1 VVWGLRRQEL
11 GQLITEAHADAHAK
25 STGVR
30 PFSGGGVVGVEAPGG
45 WLRWGGWREQPR
57 LQRLRWAG
65 WVELPLAK
73 KEGAL
78 RLTARIWG
86 GAGDEGSH
94 EGAGAEDGRA
104 AVHES
109 LDAGWERRERLCIH
123 HKRLSVHGSC
133 EGVAASTH
141 TTHTPPGRLFVAAG
155 GNHAVLQGDSLRWSG
170 ESGGGCMRIEPR
182 PNATMPM
189 VSAFA
194 RARAVVRSGATT
206 PLAAIA
212 AIALHSR
219 GSVGD
224 VTCTASQ
231 HPVQDAAPGGA
242 GRGRDAAR
250 SGSPWPRVREDA
262 AAAER
267 GHRGARVHVHR
278 TPEGGAPWKEKE
290 KEKIEAAA

>member
-1 VVWGLRRQEL
+1 VVWGLRRQVL

-141 TTHTPPGRLFVAAG
+141 TTHTPPRE
-155 GNHAVLQGDSLRWSG
+155 AVRCSRRQ
-170 ESGGGCMRIEPR
+170 PR
-182 PNATMPM
+182 CP
-189 VSAFA
+189 
-194 RARAVVRSGATT
+194 
-206 PLAAIA
+206 
-212 AIALHSR
+212 SR
-219 GSVGD
+219 GLPPLEWRERRWMHAYRAPSRCHDANGIGIRAS
-224 VTCTASQ
+224 TCC
-231 HPVQDAAPGGA
+231 
-242 GRGRDAAR
+242 
-250 SGSPWPRVREDA
+250 
-262 AAAER
+262 
-267 GHRGARVHVHR
+267 R
-278 TPEGGAPWKEKE
+278 TL
-290 KEKIEAAA
+290 